1 VQKSELDAAASLQD
15 GEDMPH
21 TATENALRSHL
32 RSHNSSV
39 LMASGLALLFSTIG
53 WGILYGASYWFTMV
67 TLTVARRDEDGLPTT
82 FNLVFF
88 SCVTVLMLAAWI
100 DQLIFP
106 EERAVDERPPLEHFA
121 DILFFVP
128 RFTLSCWQS
137 LAALVSLRPAE
148 LRQAAELIELLK
160 DEGKLALQ
168 QLPARFPN
176 ERSLRKVL
184 TSLSIANVVAQRR
197 DQSLTWLHLSPLAPE
212 ALRGPAEVQAR
223 TEDRFVQM
231 PHVRTVEPRHSLPPS
246 E

>member
-1 VQKSELDAAASLQD
+1 LDASDSLQD
-15 GEDMPH
+15 DAAMPH

-39 LMASGLALLFSTIG
+39 LMASGVALLFSAIG
-53 WGILYGASYWFTMV
+53 WGILYGMSYWFTMI
-67 TLTVARRDEDGLPTT
+67 TLTVARRDEDGLPAT

-148 LRQAAELIELLK
+148 MQQAAELIDLMR

-176 ERSLRKVL
+176 ERSLRKIL
-184 TSLSIANVVAQRR
+184 LGLGISNVITQRR
-197 DQSLTWLHLSPLAPE
+197 DQSLTWLHLSPLAPD
-212 ALRGPAEVQAR
+212 AFRSAHAIADSD
-223 TEDRFVQM
+223 EDRLAGMQRVKPVERRRSLM
-231 PHVRTVEPRHSLPPS
+231 PPE
-246 E
+246 

>member
-1 VQKSELDAAASLQD
+1 
-15 GEDMPH
+15 MPH
-21 TATENALRSHL
+21 TATENVLRSHL

-53 WGILYGASYWFTMV
+53 WAILYGVSYWFTMMA
-67 TLTVARRDEDGLPTT
+67 LTIARRDDSGLPAA

-100 DQLIFP
+100 DQRIFP

-137 LAALVSLRPAE
+137 LAALVSLGPAE
-148 LRQAAELIELLK
+148 MQQAAALIDLLK

-168 QLPARFPN
+168 QLPAQFPD
-176 ERSLRKVL
+176 ERSLRKIL
-184 TSLSIANVVAQRR
+184 TGLSIANVVAQKRQ
-197 DQSLTWLHLSPLAPE
+197 QSLTWLHLSALAPD
-212 ALRGPAEVQAR
+212 AFRGAHAIEESG
-223 TEDRFVQM
+223 EDRLASMRRVKQVERRRSLM
-231 PHVRTVEPRHSLPPS
+231 PPE
-246 E
+246 